1 MVVEQQILRFQIP
14 MHNIQRVNILNSGHD
29 LLKEL
34 AGFLLGYT
42 RLLDD
47 VVEEFATAGKF
58 HDQVELARSL
68 NDLVELNDIGVP
80 DQLENVDLTRD
91 SFDIS
96 HVTNSIL
103 LQNLD
108 RNTFLS
114 QLVLAFAYFTK
125 SAFANLFLN
134 VVVAYDFA
142 ALGMLNFCLGGL
154 LSFIRAR
161 FLHFFVIIA

>member
-1 MVVEQQILRFQIP
+1 MY
-14 MHNIQRVNILNSGHD
+14 NIKRVNILNSSHD

-47 VVEEFATAGKF
+47 VVEEFTTACKL

-68 NDLVELNDIGVP
+68 NDLVKLNDIGMP
-80 DQLENVDLTRD
+80 DQLENVDLARD

-108 RNTFLS
+108 RNTFLG

-125 SAFANLFLN
+125 SAFANLFFN

-154 LSFIRAR
+154 FSFISAGL
-161 FLHFFVIIA
+161 LHFFVIIA

>member
-1 MVVEQQILRFQIP
+1 MY
-14 MHNIQRVNILNSGHD
+14 NIKRVNILNSSHD

-47 VVEEFATAGKF
+47 VVEEFTTACKL

-68 NDLVELNDIGVP
+68 NDLVKLNDIGMP
-80 DQLENVDLTRD
+80 DQLENVDLARN

-108 RNTFLS
+108 RNTFLG

-125 SAFANLFLN
+125 SAFANLFFN

-154 LSFIRAR
+154 LSFISAGL
-161 FLHFFVIIA
+161 LHFFVIIA